1 MGAAP
6 IYNPRFETMP
16 RDELEQLQLER
27 LQATVNRAYKNVPL
41 YRRTLDELGLEP
53 EDFQSRDDLR
63 KLPFTTKADLRS
75 SYPYGLLAV
84 PLREVVRFHMSSGTT
99 GSPTVVAYTAN
110 DLEHWTECVA
120 RNLVAG
126 GITRED
132 VVQVFFGY
140 GLFSGGFGLHQG
152 AEAIGASVLPVSSAE
167 LPQQVKMM
175 QDFRTTA
182 LVGMPSYALEIAAA
196 VEEEGIDPHS
206 LFLRVG
212 LFGAEP
218 WSERTREE
226 IERRLR
232 LRAYD
237 NYGLS
242 EMGGPGVSG
251 ECAER
256 NGLHLAEDHFLVEV
270 IDPATGE
277 PVPDGDEGE
286 LVFTTLTKEAIPLLR
301 YRSGDLSRIDLAP
314 CPCGRTTARMARVS
328 HRSDD
333 MVILHGINVF
343 PGDVGEAL
351 AEFGEVGER
360 FQLVVDRVGG
370 RDHLEVRVEL
380 APFDPDTAAEV
391 MRIEEKLTRRLEQVL
406 GFEPKV
412 TLLGPRGLLVDGA
425 AAPRMVDK
433 REQ

>member
-1 MGAAP
+1 MGDSP
-6 IYNPRFETMP
+6 IYNPRYETMP
-16 RDELEQLQLER
+16 RPELEQLQLER

-41 YRRTLDELGLEP
+41 YRGVLDNLGLQP

-63 KLPFTTKADLRS
+63 KLPFTTKDDLRRA
-75 SYPYGLLAV
+75 YPYGLLAV

-110 DLEHWTECVA
+110 DLQHWTDLVA
-120 RNLVAG
+120 RNLVAA

-167 LPQQVKMM
+167 LIQQVKMM

-182 LVGMPSYALEIAAA
+182 LVGMPSYALDIAAA

-206 LFLRVG
+206 LSLRLG
-212 LFGAEP
+212 CFGAEP

-226 IERRLR
+226 IERRLG
-232 LRAYD
+232 LLAYD

-251 ECAER
+251 ECVQR
-256 NGLHLAEDHFLVEV
+256 HGMHLAEDHYLVEV

-277 PVPDGDEGE
+277 LVPDGDEGE
-286 LVFTTLTKEAIPLLR
+286 LVFTTLTKEATPLLR
-301 YRSGDLSRIDLAP
+301 YRSGDLSSIDTAP
-314 CPCGRTTARMARVS
+314 CECGRTSARMARVW

-333 MVILHGINVF
+333 MLILHGINVF
-343 PGDVGEAL
+343 PADVGEAL
-351 AEFGEVGER
+351 AEFPEAGER
-360 FQLVVDRVGG
+360 FQLVVERVGG
-370 RDHLEVRVEL
+370 RDQLEVRIEL
-380 APFDPDTAAEV
+380 SGFVPDTNQELLRV
-391 MRIEEKLTRRLEQVL
+391 YEKLTRRLEQVL
-406 GFEPKV
+406 SFEPKMS
-412 TLLGPRGLLVDGA
+412 LLGPRGLLENGLP
-425 AAPRMVDK
+425 APRVVDK
-433 REQ
+433 REA